1 MKKLTA
7 LLGCFVLMLAAGTAF
22 ASSGPG
28 GYPSGPIQ
36 VVVTFS
42 AGAATDFQA
51 RIATQ
56 PAQKYFG
63 QPMVIQNMPG
73 AGGMTGWNWV
83 IDRGSRDGLTMTT
96 YNMPHTVA
104 QSLVQAAS
112 NFTVESWQPIANFG
126 SDPAVL
132 VVPVGS
138 NIQNVADFVSFAK
151 ANPRRLTVN
160 GAGLFVGHHVAT
172 LQLQQAADIQVTYV
186 PEQGAADALASLYG
200 NAVMAG
206 FTNLSDA
213 SRATDRLRIL
223 AIANKDRHPLLPN
236 TPTFLELG
244 INVDDSSS
252 NFRGLAFPV
261 GVPEEIVAWA
271 SEQAVKMFNDP
282 EVVNRMAE
290 TNSPMLIM
298 NRKEATE
305 LFHRQ
310 REALIKLFDAQPDIT
325 VRADRRI

>member
-200 NAVMAG
+200 NA
-206 FTNLSDA
+206 SWPA
-213 SRATDRLRIL
+213 SPTCRMLHAPRIACASWPLPTRIATRFCPIRPPSW
-223 AIANKDRHPLLPN
+223 N
-236 TPTFLELG
+236 
-244 INVDDSSS
+244 
-252 NFRGLAFPV
+252 
-261 GVPEEIVAWA
+261 WA
-271 SEQAVKMFNDP
+271 SMLMTPARISAALPSRLGCPRKS
-282 EVVNRMAE
+282 
-290 TNSPMLIM
+290 SPGHP
-298 NRKEATE
+298 NKR
-305 LFHRQ
+305 
-310 REALIKLFDAQPDIT
+310 
-325 VRADRRI
+325 